1 MMERQSPSSR
11 RNGMRRRGAWL
22 PALAGVLVLLGCS
35 HENNGDD
42 DILKGDAAIWSLER
56 DIRLSA
62 STTDFTAIIQRLDC
76 NSDLTGTV
84 LEPSVEYDDAQVT
97 VVFVVEQAPQG
108 AADCQAN
115 EEVPYSVVLSE
126 PLGERELVDG
136 ACLSGSEALA
146 PRSVHRTACDGQN
159 GALLR
164 QHAMTLLRNC

>member
-1 MMERQSPSSR
+1 
-11 RNGMRRRGAWL
+11 MRRRGAWL

-56 DIRLSA
+56 DIRLSP
-62 STTDFTAIIQRLDC
+62 STTDFTAIVQRLDC
-76 NSDLTGTV
+76 NSGVTGTV

-97 VVFVVEQAPQG
+97 VAFDVEQATEG
-108 AADCQAN
+108 AADCQGN
-115 EEVPYSVVLSE
+115 EEVPYNVVLVVSLLASE
-126 PLGERELVDG
+126 SWLMGH
-136 ACLSGSEALA
+136 ACRVARLLA

-159 GALLR
+159 GALLLR